1 MSKKISIP
9 FNTLPYP
16 NSNDSLYYLRYRL
29 IKNSNNQF
37 SEWSNIYAVGGNI
50 SYDVTGGNVTGS
62 WSGDLL
68 SISWN
73 YANIVKDGNSDNPIS
88 KLDSYDLWI
97 RWGTVV
103 YDDIDAGTWE
113 RLARISG
120 TSANITIPT
129 GKNHF
134 SIEVYRPGTPVIR
147 SSTNNFLLYSSYDEP
162 LS

>member
-9 FNTLPYP
+9 FNNLPYP
-16 NSNDSLYYLRYRL
+16 NSDDSLYYLRYRL

-37 SEWSNIYAVGGNI
+37 SEWSNIYSVGENI
-50 SYDVTGGNVTGS
+50 SYDITGGNVTGS

-73 YANIVKDGNSDNPIS
+73 YANIVKDGNTDSPIK
-88 KLDSYDLWI
+88 KLENYDLWI
-97 RWGTVV
+97 RWATVAYNNV
-103 YDDIDAGTWE
+103 NSGSWE
-113 RLARISG
+113 KLARVSG

-129 GKNHF
+129 GKTYF
-134 SIEVYRPGTPVIR
+134 SIEVYRPGVPVIR

>member
-9 FNTLPYP
+9 FNTLPCP
-16 NSNDSLYYLRYRL
+16 NSDDSLYYLRYRL

-50 SYDVTGGNVTGS
+50 SYDVTGGNLTGS

-73 YANIVKDGNSDNPIS
+73 YANVIKDGDFDNPIT
-88 KLDSYDLWI
+88 KLDNYDLWI
-97 RWGTVV
+97 RWGTTA
-103 YDDIDAGTWE
+103 YADPDLGNWE

-129 GKNHF
+129 GKTYF

>member
-16 NSNDSLYYLRYRL
+16 NSDDSLYYLRYRL

-50 SYDVTGGNVTGS
+50 SYDVTGGNLTGS

-73 YANIVKDGNSDNPIS
+73 YANVIKDGDIYNPIT
-88 KLDSYDLWI
+88 KLDNYDLWI
-97 RWGTVV
+97 RWGTTA
-103 YDDIDAGTWE
+103 YADSDLGDWE

-129 GKNHF
+129 GKTYF
-134 SIEVYRPGTPVIR
+134 SIEVYRPATPVIR